1 MPEIL
6 YLHQISSGIILAMI
20 TGFFINSPGMIQ
32 LIETEPSYEI
42 TEPWGPAAFG
52 YTYLRPDGNR
62 VVPGRG
68 SLPDSANIDIPLSG
82 RPLWIAAASVS
93 DGSIWVVVMDT
104 GQVQAFMLIGEH
116 VEPLEIFPDQL
127 PSGMPPVLEVRDGI
141 PTVITPPTSET
152 SNLTH
157 PLILNESGRLV
168 FIEKDGDI
176 VIMEGDESVS
186 LDVDALP
193 DARILADEGER
204 LLLLS
209 GPSARYTHG
218 ILGDT
223 LEASSITLIETLPE
237 PRVAMTLYIPGG
249 RVVEGLA
256 PIWADLT
263 GDGKREIIVTVSDA
277 LEGAQVLVFDED
289 GEISAEGP
297 SIGSGYRWRHQLAA
311 APFGPGG
318 ELELADILTPH
329 IGGVVEFYRL
339 EGRDLKIIAQVR
351 GYTSH
356 VIGSRNLDMAAAGDF
371 DGDGRVE
378 LLVPNQRLSELGGI
392 RRTADGAE
400 VAWTVS
406 VGGRISTN
414 LVGVALH
421 DGSMVV
427 GVGRDDGVLRLWLQM
442 EENLCPDDADYPCL
456 TGDDDCND
464 VITDSELLKVIA
476 IWYEED
482 ECAPA
487 DNVLLQLINI
497 WSDQRKANRE
507 TDFG

>member
-1 MPEIL
+1 
-6 YLHQISSGIILAMI
+6 
-20 TGFFINSPGMIQ
+20 
-32 LIETEPSYEI
+32 
-42 TEPWGPAAFG
+42 
-52 YTYLRPDGNR
+52 
-62 VVPGRG
+62 
-68 SLPDSANIDIPLSG
+68 
-82 RPLWIAAASVS
+82 
-93 DGSIWVVVMDT
+93 
-104 GQVQAFMLIGEH
+104 
-116 VEPLEIFPDQL
+116 
-127 PSGMPPVLEVRDGI
+127 
-141 PTVITPPTSET
+141 
-152 SNLTH
+152 
-157 PLILNESGRLV
+157 
-168 FIEKDGDI
+168 
-176 VIMEGDESVS
+176 
-186 LDVDALP
+186 
-193 DARILADEGER
+193 
-204 LLLLS
+204 
-209 GPSARYTHG
+209 
-218 ILGDT
+218 
-223 LEASSITLIETLPE
+223 
-237 PRVAMTLYIPGG
+237 
-249 RVVEGLA
+249 
-256 PIWADLT
+256 
-263 GDGKREIIVTVSDA
+263 
-277 LEGAQVLVFDED
+277 
-289 GEISAEGP
+289 
-297 SIGSGYRWRHQLAA
+297 
-311 APFGPGG
+311 
-318 ELELADILTPH
+318 
-329 IGGVVEFYRL
+329 
-339 EGRDLKIIAQVR
+339 
-351 GYTSH
+351 
-356 VIGSRNLDMAAAGDF
+356 MAAAGDF